1 VTNTKF
7 IDEIEELKIKYR
19 HKVKELKEVQSMVR
33 KQELEITSQRN
44 KIVNKID
51 FKNLFQI
58 TY

>member
-7 IDEIEELKIKYR
+7 IDEIEELKIKYH